1 MAVLPKLKDKIM
13 DVSKNEQTFTP
24 RKTLHGIILL
34 NKNKIESYDGSI
46 LGVSIDDDAIT
57 IKNLGVIGKTTTD
70 NFTTNYLEINSVVIP
85 DIADKTEEKIDK
97 VLIYKNK
104 DKWVYENIDAYIENK
119 INQHLSDNYNSI
131 PTGSIQW
138 CPKSLEEYKS
148 LKEDNPLKT
157 DYLLC
162 DGRKYKIKDYQNLYN
177 VLKNRKIIRHVKH
190 TTNNETVFYYPTLIE
205 NNDDT
210 YFYVPDL
217 RHMFLSNTQVSTS
230 DELFSPDSGVYTPD
244 NRGTNERLDQK
255 PHRHFITYGT
265 WYAPPFGDYPSN
277 IDRCNWYPNTY
288 YFEHQWTKIDDSGN
302 YKPTQPTIDTK
313 QAYDNNDFTLLD
325 GAKIGIIPLNNHA
338 YTYYQNG
345 MIGFGSNTNSNERII
360 KSVPANI
367 FFMRPTSQTSNYK
380 DEFVGLSSYAVNS
393 FIQEP
398 TTEDYS
404 IISKGHENY
413 CDFYAMLPL
422 IKI

>member
-13 DVSKNEQTFTP
+13 NGSTNEQTFTP
-24 RKTLHGIILL
+24 RQTLHGIILL
-34 NKNKIESYDGSI
+34 NENKIESYDGSI

-70 NFTTNYLEINSVVIP
+70 NFTTNYLEINSVVMP
-85 DIADKTEEKIDK
+85 DIADKTKEKIDK
-97 VLIYKNK
+97 VLVYKN
-104 DKWVYENIDAYIENK
+104 KWVYENIDAYIENK

-148 LKEDNPLKT
+148 LEEDNPLKT

-190 TTNNETVFYYPTLIE
+190 TTNNGKVFYYPTLIE

-230 DELFSPDSGVYTPD
+230 GKLFSPDSGVYTPD
-244 NRGTNERLDQK
+244 NRGTNERLD
-255 PHRHFITYGT
+255 
-265 WYAPPFGDYPSN
+265 
-277 IDRCNWYPNTY
+277 
-288 YFEHQWTKIDDSGN
+288 
-302 YKPTQPTIDTK
+302 
-313 QAYDNNDFTLLD
+313 
-325 GAKIGIIPLNNHA
+325 
-338 YTYYQNG
+338 
-345 MIGFGSNTNSNERII
+345 
-360 KSVPANI
+360 
-367 FFMRPTSQTSNYK
+367 
-380 DEFVGLSSYAVNS
+380 
-393 FIQEP
+393 
-398 TTEDYS
+398 
-404 IISKGHENY
+404 
-413 CDFYAMLPL
+413 
-422 IKI
+422 